1 MIEQYSDS
9 IVDFEYNDDTEN
21 SELTVRLEF
30 KENIN
35 LDAVRSGIQT
45 MIENWKPTV
54 ETWFKIDDR
63 KPTVTVS
70 LDEIWLNNLFQMCAI
85 YLTNF
90 LLTLGKYLELGVF
103 S

>member
-45 MIENWKPTV
+45 MIEN
-54 ETWFKIDDR
+54 
-63 KPTVTVS
+63 
-70 LDEIWLNNLFQMCAI
+70 
-85 YLTNF
+85 
-90 LLTLGKYLELGVF
+90 
-103 S
+103 